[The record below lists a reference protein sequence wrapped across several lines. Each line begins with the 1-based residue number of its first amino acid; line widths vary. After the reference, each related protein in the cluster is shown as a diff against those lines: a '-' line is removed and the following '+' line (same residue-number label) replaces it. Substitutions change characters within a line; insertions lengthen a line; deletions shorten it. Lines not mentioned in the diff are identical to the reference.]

1 MKIKSS
7 VLKTFTGCLLFFGCT
22 TRNGSQPPPSYGK
35 LYEYDGNLS
44 PRWSSP
50 ENVNG
55 QKGRG
60 AMSNHGAKGQA
71 SFPIPKGQSLTL
83 LDIKDQ
89 GIINRIWITVDNRTP
104 SMLRSLRL
112 DMYWDGETRPA
123 VSVPLGD
130 FFGMGLGRMAAYH
143 NVFFADP
150 EGRSFNCFIPMPFK
164 TGARIVVT
172 NGSDKDVGNLFFD
185 VDYQLTK
192 TWNEDNL
199 YFHAWWHR
207 DTATTLTRD
216 FEILPV
222 VQGRGR
228 YLGANLGINTNPLYG
243 GLWFGEGEVKMYLD
257 GDHDYPTLVGT
268 GTEDYLGTAWSQGQF
283 FTDYTGCLMADWKG
297 FQWAFYRYHVPDP
310 VYFASGCRVTIQ
322 QMGGGPPDQVAAA
335 KKAGAPMAPAIAY
348 KTWTN
353 FYRSDDVSA
362 TVYFYLDK
370 PSHTLPELQSLA
382 IRTYNLKEK

>member
-1 MKIKSS
+1 MMKIRSP
-7 VLKTFTGCLLFFGCT
+7 VFRTFAGCLLLFGCT
-22 TRNGSQPPPSYGK
+22 GRNGSPTHPPSGK
-35 LYEYDGNLS
+35 LYAYDGNLS

-60 AMSNHGAKGQA
+60 AMSNHGAKG
-71 SFPIPKGQSLTL
+71 GESL
-83 LDIKDQ
+83 
-89 GIINRIWITVDNRTP
+89 
-104 SMLRSLRL
+104 
-112 DMYWDGETRPA
+112 PA

-150 EGRSFNCFIPMPFK
+150 EGRSLNCYIPMPFR

-172 NGSDKDVGNLFFD
+172 NEADKDVGNLFFD

-192 TWNEDNL
+192 TWDEDNL
-199 YFHAWWHR
+199 YFHAYWHR
-207 DTATTLTRD
+207 DTATALTKD
-216 FEILPV
+216 FEMLPA

-228 YLGANLGINTNPLYG
+228 YLGANLGVNTNPLYG

-257 GDHDYPTLVGT
+257 GDHDHPTLVGA

-310 VYFASGCRVTIQ
+310 IYFASGCRVTIQ

-335 KKAGAPMAPAIAY
+335 KKAGAPMAPAIGH
-348 KTWTN
+348 K
-353 FYRSDDVSA
+353 
-362 TVYFYLDK
+362 
-370 PSHTLPELQSLA
+370 
-382 IRTYNLKEK
+382 NL